1 MPKDAQA
8 MLADPGPDQ
17 VYREALNAGTFQIQQ
32 CTACSKHIFYPR
44 LVCPH
49 CGSNKIAWV
58 SPSGQGTV
66 YSTTVVR
73 RKPERGGDINV
84 AMVELDEGVRMMSRV
99 EGLPPAEVTIGLRVT
114 ARLVEQGENKQV
126 IFEPAGGAQ

>member
-1 MPKDAQA
+1 MSKDAQA
-8 MLADPGPDQ
+8 MLAEPGPDQ

-32 CTACSKHIFYPR
+32 CATCSKHIFYPR

-49 CGSNKIAWV
+49 CGSNEIAWV
-58 SPSGQGTV
+58 SPSGQGAV

-84 AMVELDEGVRMMSRV
+84 AMIELDEGVRMMSRV
-99 EGLPPAEVTIGLRVT
+99 EGLPPTDVTIGLRVT
-114 ARLVEQGENKQV
+114 ARLVDQGETKQV